1 MPLARLPGWRAL
13 EVMYLLAL
21 ALYTGLPALLVGV
34 GCLTLA
40 GWLWV
45 ARLTL

>member
-1 MPLARLPGWRAL
+1 
-13 EVMYLLAL
+13 MYLLAL

-40 GWLWV
+40 GWLFV
-45 ARLTL
+45 F